1 MSESNPLLSNATM
14 QGAAKHIESLMDTNG
29 VIKEPQKEAAPVE
42 PKEPEVKAE
51 DNQEVQQQTE
61 TQQEETQ
68 EVTEQEASVDSNAQ
82 DEQET
87 DLHQVIVNGE
97 KIDVDLEELK
107 AGYQKD
113 ADYRRKTEELAIERR
128 QLQSEKDR
136 LKNEYSTKM
145 DDLNSLTATLNAELN
160 SELNSKELDKLYDE
174 DPTEAAK
181 LERKIRRRRE
191 SLQQSQQKLKR
202 HQEQEFQ
209 KILTEEQRKVAL
221 KHPEIADPI
230 KGATVKTNMRNY
242 LVQRGFSDQEISGI
256 YDSRM
261 FDVVMDGMKYI
272 NTARPVKTNFAK
284 KIVKPSKVVKPG
296 VKSTKEEKDNKSRL
310 AQIRT
315 LKKSGSTK
323 DAVDLLKGYL

>member
-1 MSESNPLLSNATM
+1 MSETNPLLNKSSV
-14 QGAAKHIESLMDTNG
+14 QGAAKHIEGLLDSKG
-29 VIKEPQKEAAPVE
+29 VISKSQKEEAPVE
-42 PKEPEVKAE
+42 SKEPEAKAE
-51 DNQEVQQQTE
+51 DNQKVQQQPE
-61 TQQEETQ
+61 AQP
-68 EVTEQEASVDSNAQ
+68 EQEAPVQEEASEDSNAVE
-82 DEQET
+82 EQET
-87 DLHQVIVNGE
+87 DLHQIIVNGE
-97 KIDVDLEELK
+97 KIEVDLEELK

-113 ADYRRKTEELAIERR
+113 ADYRRKTEEIAIERR
-128 QLQSEKDR
+128 QLQSESDR

-145 DDLNSLTATLNAELN
+145 NDLNNLTATLNAELN

-191 SLQQSQQKLKR
+191 SLQQSQLKLKQ

-209 KILTEEQRKVAL
+209 KILTEEQRKVAI
-221 KHPEIADPI
+221 KHPEIADPL

-242 LVQRGFSDQEISGI
+242 LFQRGFSDKEISGI

-261 FDVVMDGMKYI
+261 FDVVMDGMKFL
-272 NTARPVKTNFAK
+272 NTAKPVKTNFAK

-296 VKSTKEEKDNKSRL
+296 VKSTKDEKDNKSRL
-310 AQIRT
+310 TQLRT
-315 LKKSGSTK
+315 LKKSGNTK

>member
-1 MSESNPLLSNATM
+1 MSETNPLLNKSSV
-14 QGAAKHIESLMDTNG
+14 QGAAKHIEGLLDSKG
-29 VIKEPQKEAAPVE
+29 VISKSQKEEAPVE
-42 PKEPEVKAE
+42 SKEPEAKAE
-51 DNQEVQQQTE
+51 DNQKVQQQPE
-61 TQQEETQ
+61 AQP
-68 EVTEQEASVDSNAQ
+68 EQEAPVQEEASEDSNAQ
-82 DEQET
+82 EEQET
-87 DLHQVIVNGE
+87 DLHQIIVNGE
-97 KIDVDLEELK
+97 KIEVDLEELK

-113 ADYRRKTEELAIERR
+113 ADYRRKTEEIAIERR
-128 QLQSEKDR
+128 QLQSESDR

-145 DDLNSLTATLNAELN
+145 NDLNNLTATLNAELN

-181 LERKIRRRRE
+181 LERKLRRRRE
-191 SLQQSQQKLKR
+191 SLQQSQQKLKK

-209 KILTEEQRKVAL
+209 KILTEEQRKVAI

-261 FDVVMDGMKYI
+261 FDVVMDGMKFL
-272 NTARPVKTNFAK
+272 NTAKPVKTNFAK
-284 KIVKPSKVVKPG
+284 KIVKPTKVVKPG
-296 VKSTKEEKDNKSRL
+296 VKSTKDEKDNKSRL
-310 AQIRT
+310 SQLRT
-315 LKKSGSTK
+315 LKKSGNTK

>member
-1 MSESNPLLSNATM
+1 MSETNPLLNKSSV
-14 QGAAKHIESLMDTNG
+14 QGAAKHIEGLLDSKG
-29 VIKEPQKEAAPVE
+29 VISKSQKEEAPVE
-42 PKEPEVKAE
+42 QQEPEAKAE
-51 DNQEVQQQTE
+51 DNQEVQQQPE
-61 TQQEETQ
+61 AQP
-68 EVTEQEASVDSNAQ
+68 EQEAPVQEEASEDSNAVE
-82 DEQET
+82 EQET
-87 DLHQVIVNGE
+87 DLHQIIVNGE
-97 KIDVDLEELK
+97 KIEVDLEELK

-113 ADYRRKTEELAIERR
+113 ADYRRKTEEIAIERR
-128 QLQSEKDR
+128 QLQSEGDR

-145 DDLNSLTATLNAELN
+145 DDLNNLTATLNAELN

-191 SLQQSQQKLKR
+191 SLQQSQLKLKQ

-209 KILTEEQRKVAL
+209 KILTEEQRKVAI
-221 KHPEIADPI
+221 KHPEIADPL

-242 LVQRGFSDQEISGI
+242 LFQRGFSDKEISGI

-261 FDVVMDGMKYI
+261 FDVVMDGMKFL
-272 NTARPVKTNFAK
+272 NTAKPVKTNFAK

-296 VKSTKEEKDNKSRL
+296 VKSTKDEKDNKSRL
-310 AQIRT
+310 TQLRT
-315 LKKSGSTK
+315 LKKSGNTK

>member
-1 MSESNPLLSNATM
+1 MSETNPLLNKSSV
-14 QGAAKHIESLMDTNG
+14 QGAAKHIEGLLDSKG
-29 VIKEPQKEAAPVE
+29 VISKSQKEEAPVE
-42 PKEPEVKAE
+42 SKEPEAKAE
-51 DNQEVQQQTE
+51 DNQKVQQQPE
-61 TQQEETQ
+61 AQP
-68 EVTEQEASVDSNAQ
+68 EQEAPVQEEASEDSNAVE
-82 DEQET
+82 EQET
-87 DLHQVIVNGE
+87 DLHQIIVNGE
-97 KIDVDLEELK
+97 KIEVDLEELK

-113 ADYRRKTEELAIERR
+113 ADYRRKTEEIAIERR
-128 QLQSEKDR
+128 QLQSESDR

-145 DDLNSLTATLNAELN
+145 NDLNNLTATLNAELN

-181 LERKIRRRRE
+181 LERKLRRRRE
-191 SLQQSQQKLKR
+191 SLQQSQQKLKK

-209 KILTEEQRKVAL
+209 KILTEEQRKVAI

-261 FDVVMDGMKYI
+261 FDVVMDGMKFL
-272 NTARPVKTNFAK
+272 NTAKPVKTNFAK
-284 KIVKPSKVVKPG
+284 KIVKPTKVVKPG
-296 VKSTKEEKDNKSRL
+296 VKSTKDEKDNKSRL
-310 AQIRT
+310 SQLRT
-315 LKKSGSTK
+315 LKKSGNTK

>member
-1 MSESNPLLSNATM
+1 MSETNPLLNKSSV
-14 QGAAKHIESLMDTNG
+14 QGAAKHIEGLLDSNG
-29 VIKEPQKEAAPVE
+29 VISKPQEEAKPVE
-42 PKEPEVKAE
+42 SKEPEAKAE
-51 DNQEVQQQTE
+51 DNQEVQQQPE
-61 TQQEETQ
+61 AQP
-68 EVTEQEASVDSNAQ
+68 EQEAPVQEEASEDLNAQ
-82 DEQET
+82 EEQET
-87 DLHQVIVNGE
+87 DLHQIIVNGE
-97 KIDVDLEELK
+97 KIEVDLEELK

-113 ADYRRKTEELAIERR
+113 ADYRRKTEEIAIERR

-145 DDLNSLTATLNAELN
+145 DDLNNLTATLNAELN

-261 FDVVMDGMKYI
+261 FDVVMDGMKFI

>member
-1 MSESNPLLSNATM
+1 MSETNPLLNKSSV
-14 QGAAKHIESLMDTNG
+14 QGAAKHIEGLLDSKG
-29 VIKEPQKEAAPVE
+29 VISKPQEEAKPVE

-51 DNQEVQQQTE
+51 DNQEVQQQPE
-61 TQQEETQ
+61 AQPEKEAPVQEE
-68 EVTEQEASVDSNAQ
+68 ASEDSNAQ
-82 DEQET
+82 EEQET
-87 DLHQVIVNGE
+87 DLHQIIVNGE
-97 KIDVDLEELK
+97 KIEVDLEELK

-113 ADYRRKTEELAIERR
+113 ADYRRKTEEIAIEKR
-128 QLQSEKDR
+128 QLQSESDR

-160 SELNSKELDKLYDE
+160 SELNSKELDKLYEE

-181 LERKIRRRRE
+181 LERKLRRRRE
-191 SLQQSQQKLKR
+191 GLQQSQQKLKR

-209 KILTEEQRKVAL
+209 KILTEEQRKVAI
-221 KHPEIADPI
+221 KHPEIADPL

-261 FDVVMDGMKYI
+261 FDVVMDGMKFL
-272 NTARPVKTNFAK
+272 NSARPVKTNFAK
-284 KIVKPSKVVKPG
+284 KIVKPSRVVKSG
-296 VKSTKEEKDNKSRL
+296 VKSTKDEKDNKSRL
-310 AQIRT
+310 TQIRT
-315 LKKSGSTK
+315 LRKSGNTK

>member
-1 MSESNPLLSNATM
+1 MSETNPLLNKSSV
-14 QGAAKHIESLMDTNG
+14 QGAAKHIEGLLDSKG
-29 VIKEPQKEAAPVE
+29 VISKPQEEAKPVE

-51 DNQEVQQQTE
+51 DNQEEQQQPE
-61 TQQEETQ
+61 AQPPKEAPVQEE
-68 EVTEQEASVDSNAQ
+68 ASEDSNAQ
-82 DEQET
+82 EEQET

-113 ADYRRKTEELAIERR
+113 ADYRRKTEEIAIEKR
-128 QLQSEKDR
+128 QLQSESDR

-160 SELNSKELDKLYDE
+160 SELNSKELDRLYEE

-181 LERKIRRRRE
+181 LERKLRRRRE
-191 SLQQSQQKLKR
+191 GIQQSQQKLKR

-209 KILTEEQRKVAL
+209 KILTEEQRKVAI
-221 KHPEIADPI
+221 KHPEIADPL

-242 LVQRGFSDQEISGI
+242 LFQRGFSDQEISGI

-261 FDVVMDGMKYI
+261 FDVVMDGMKFL
-272 NTARPVKTNFAK
+272 NSARPVKTNFAK
-284 KIVKPSKVVKPG
+284 KIVKPSQVVKPG
-296 VKSTKEEKDNKSRL
+296 VKSTKDEKDSKSRL
-310 AQIRT
+310 AQIKT
-315 LKKSGSTK
+315 LKKSGNTK
-323 DAVDLLKGYL
+323 DAVNLLKGYL

>member
-1 MSESNPLLSNATM
+1 MSDTNPLLNKSSV
-14 QGAAKHIESLMDTNG
+14 QGAAKHIEGLLDSNG
-29 VIKEPQKEAAPVE
+29 VISKPQEEAKPVE
-42 PKEPEVKAE
+42 SKEPEAKAE
-51 DNQEVQQQTE
+51 DNQEVQQQPE
-61 TQQEETQ
+61 AQP
-68 EVTEQEASVDSNAQ
+68 EQEAPVQEEASEDLNAQ
-82 DEQET
+82 EEQET
-87 DLHQVIVNGE
+87 DLHQIIVNGE
-97 KIDVDLEELK
+97 KIEVDLEELK

-261 FDVVMDGMKYI
+261 FDVVMDGMKFI

>member
-1 MSESNPLLSNATM
+1 MSETNPLLNKSSV
-14 QGAAKHIESLMDTNG
+14 QGAAKHIEGLLDSKG
-29 VIKEPQKEAAPVE
+29 VISKPQKEEAPVE
-42 PKEPEVKAE
+42 QQEPEAKAE
-51 DNQEVQQQTE
+51 DNQAVQQQPE
-61 TQQEETQ
+61 AQP
-68 EVTEQEASVDSNAQ
+68 EQEAPVQEEASEDSNAVE
-82 DEQET
+82 EQET
-87 DLHQVIVNGE
+87 DLHQIIVNGE
-97 KIDVDLEELK
+97 KIEVDLEELK

-113 ADYRRKTEELAIERR
+113 ADYRRKTEEIAIERR
-128 QLQSEKDR
+128 QLQSEGDR

-145 DDLNSLTATLNAELN
+145 DDLNNLTATLNAELN

-209 KILTEEQRKVAL
+209 KILTEEQRKVAI
-221 KHPEIADPI
+221 KHPEIADPL

-242 LVQRGFSDQEISGI
+242 LFQRGFSDQEISGI

-261 FDVVMDGMKYI
+261 FDVVMDGMKFL

-284 KIVKPSKVVKPG
+284 KIVKPSQVVKPG
-296 VKSTKEEKDNKSRL
+296 VKSTKDEKDSKSRL
-310 AQIRT
+310 AQIKT
-315 LKKSGSTK
+315 LKKSGNTK

>member
-1 MSESNPLLSNATM
+1 MSETNPLLNKSSV
-14 QGAAKHIESLMDTNG
+14 QGAAKHIEGLLDSKG
-29 VIKEPQKEAAPVE
+29 VISKPQKEEAPVE
-42 PKEPEVKAE
+42 QQEPEAKAE
-51 DNQEVQQQTE
+51 DNQEVQQQPE
-61 TQQEETQ
+61 AQPKQEAPVQEE
-68 EVTEQEASVDSNAQ
+68 ASEDSNAVE
-82 DEQET
+82 EQET
-87 DLHQVIVNGE
+87 DLHQIIVNGE
-97 KIDVDLEELK
+97 KIEVDLEELK

-113 ADYRRKTEELAIERR
+113 ADYRRKTEEIAIERR
-128 QLQSEKDR
+128 QLQSESDR
-136 LKNEYSTKM
+136 LKSEYSTKM
-145 DDLNSLTATLNAELN
+145 DDLNNLTATLNAELN

-181 LERKIRRRRE
+181 LERKLRRRRE

-209 KILTEEQRKVAL
+209 KILAEEQRQVAI
-221 KHPEIADPI
+221 KHPEIADPL

-261 FDVVMDGMKYI
+261 FDVVMDGMKFL

-296 VKSTKEEKDNKSRL
+296 VKSTKDEKDNKSRL
-310 AQIRT
+310 TQLRT
-315 LKKSGSTK
+315 LKKSGNTK

>member
-1 MSESNPLLSNATM
+1 MSETNPLLNKSSV
-14 QGAAKHIESLMDTNG
+14 QGAAKHIEGLLDSKG
-29 VIKEPQKEAAPVE
+29 VISKPQKEEAPVE
-42 PKEPEVKAE
+42 QQEPEAKAE
-51 DNQEVQQQTE
+51 DNQAVQQQPE
-61 TQQEETQ
+61 AQP
-68 EVTEQEASVDSNAQ
+68 EQEAPVQEEASEDSNAVE
-82 DEQET
+82 EQET
-87 DLHQVIVNGE
+87 DLHQIIVNGE
-97 KIDVDLEELK
+97 KIEVDLEELK

-113 ADYRRKTEELAIERR
+113 ADYRRKTEEIAIERR
-128 QLQSEKDR
+128 QLQSESDR

-145 DDLNSLTATLNAELN
+145 DDLNNLTATLNAELN

-209 KILTEEQRKVAL
+209 KILTEEQRKVAI
-221 KHPEIADPI
+221 KHPEIADPL

-261 FDVVMDGMKYI
+261 FDVVMDGMKFL

-296 VKSTKEEKDNKSRL
+296 VKSTKDEKDSKSRL

-315 LKKSGSTK
+315 LKKSGNTK

>member
-1 MSESNPLLSNATM
+1 MSETNPLLNKSSV
-14 QGAAKHIESLMDTNG
+14 QGAAKHIEGLLDSKG
-29 VIKEPQKEAAPVE
+29 VISKPQEEAKPVE

-51 DNQEVQQQTE
+51 DNQEVQQQPE
-61 TQQEETQ
+61 AQPEKEAPVQEE
-68 EVTEQEASVDSNAQ
+68 ASEDSNAQ
-82 DEQET
+82 EEQET
-87 DLHQVIVNGE
+87 DLHQIIVNGE
-97 KIDVDLEELK
+97 KIEVDLEELK

-113 ADYRRKTEELAIERR
+113 ADYRRKTEEIAIEKR
-128 QLQSEKDR
+128 QLQSESDR

-160 SELNSKELDKLYDE
+160 SELNSKELDKLYEE

-181 LERKIRRRRE
+181 LERKLRRRRE
-191 SLQQSQQKLKR
+191 GLQQSQQKLKR

-209 KILTEEQRKVAL
+209 KILTEEQRKVAI
-221 KHPEIADPI
+221 KHPEIADPL

-261 FDVVMDGMKYI
+261 FDVVMDGMKFL

-284 KIVKPSKVVKPG
+284 KIVKPSRVVKSG
-296 VKSTKEEKDNKSRL
+296 VKSTKDEKDNKSRL
-310 AQIRT
+310 TQIRT
-315 LKKSGSTK
+315 LRKSGNTK

>member
-1 MSESNPLLSNATM
+1 MSDTNPLLNKSSV
-14 QGAAKHIESLMDTNG
+14 QGAAKHIEGLLDSNG
-29 VIKEPQKEAAPVE
+29 VISKPQEEAKPVE
-42 PKEPEVKAE
+42 SKEPEAKAE
-51 DNQEVQQQTE
+51 DNQEVQQQPE
-61 TQQEETQ
+61 AQP
-68 EVTEQEASVDSNAQ
+68 EQEAPVQEEASEDSNAQ
-82 DEQET
+82 EEQET
-87 DLHQVIVNGE
+87 DLHQIIVNGE
-97 KIDVDLEELK
+97 KIEVDLEELK

-261 FDVVMDGMKYI
+261 FDVVMDGMKFI

>member
-1 MSESNPLLSNATM
+1 MSETNPLLNKSSV
-14 QGAAKHIESLMDTNG
+14 QGAAKHIEGLLDSKG
-29 VIKEPQKEAAPVE
+29 VISKSQKEEAPVE
-42 PKEPEVKAE
+42 SKEPEAKAE
-51 DNQEVQQQTE
+51 DNQKVQQQPE
-61 TQQEETQ
+61 AQP
-68 EVTEQEASVDSNAQ
+68 EQEAPVQEEASEDSNAVE
-82 DEQET
+82 EQET
-87 DLHQVIVNGE
+87 DLHQIIVNGE
-97 KIDVDLEELK
+97 KIEVDLEELK

-113 ADYRRKTEELAIERR
+113 ADYRRKTEEIAIERR
-128 QLQSEKDR
+128 QLQSESDR

-145 DDLNSLTATLNAELN
+145 DDLNNLTATLNAELN

-191 SLQQSQQKLKR
+191 SLQQSQLKLKQ

-209 KILTEEQRKVAL
+209 KILTEEQRKVAI
-221 KHPEIADPI
+221 KHPEIADPL

-242 LVQRGFSDQEISGI
+242 LFQRGFSDKEISGI

-261 FDVVMDGMKYI
+261 FDVVMDGMKFL
-272 NTARPVKTNFAK
+272 NTAKPVKTNFAK

-296 VKSTKEEKDNKSRL
+296 VKSTKDEKDNKSRL
-310 AQIRT
+310 TQLRT
-315 LKKSGSTK
+315 LKKSGNTK